1 MTLALAFETVGDGP
15 PLLILHGL
23 FGSSGNWRS
32 VARALSASHRVIS
45 VDLRNHGGSPWAETM
60 SYLEMADDVRALI
73 EWERLHLPAVM
84 GHSMGGKTAM
94 ALALLYPELLSRL
107 IVVDIA
113 PVCYADRLSM
123 TAEAMRAIDTGVAA
137 SREEVKQRLC
147 ELLPDAG
154 AVPFL
159 MQNLVAR
166 NARFDWRV
174 NLASVSAE
182 GRRLSGFPAELRG
195 LRFAKPVHVIAG
207 QQSDYVTDRHG
218 AEFQPM
224 FPQAQIEVIE
234 QAGHWVHAD
243 QRDRFLDGMTRA
255 LHARPSSALCGA
267 AAAA

>member
-1 MTLALAFETVGDGP
+1 
-15 PLLILHGL
+15 LILHGL

-45 VDLRNHGGSPWAETM
+45 VDLRNHGNSPWAETM

-73 EWERLHLPAVM
+73 EWERLHLPIVM

-94 ALALLYPELLSRL
+94 TLALLYPELLSRL

-123 TAEAMRAIDTGVAA
+123 ITEAMRSVDTMAAA
-137 SREEVKQRLC
+137 SRDEVQQRLGD
-147 ELLPDAG
+147 LLPDAS

-174 NLASVSAE
+174 NLASIGAE
-182 GRRLSGFPAELRG
+182 SRRLSGFPAELRG
-195 LRFAKPVHVIAG
+195 LRFTKPVQVIAG
-207 QQSDYVTDRHG
+207 QESDYVTDRDG
-218 AEFQPM
+218 AEFRPM
-224 FPQAQIEVIE
+224 FPEVQLEVIE
-234 QAGHWVHAD
+234 RAGHWVHAD
-243 QRDRFLDGMTRA
+243 QRGPFLDVMTRA
-255 LHARPSSALCGA
+255 LRVRPSSAPCGA